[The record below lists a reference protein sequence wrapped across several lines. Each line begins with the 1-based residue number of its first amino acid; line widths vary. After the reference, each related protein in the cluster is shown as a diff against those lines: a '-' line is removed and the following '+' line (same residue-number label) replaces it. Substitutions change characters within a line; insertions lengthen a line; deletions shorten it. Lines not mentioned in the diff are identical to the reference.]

1 MSLTAFNLGGG
12 SSKIYLGN
20 VIWSRNS
27 TYGTDYSV
35 TLSIP
40 KGAIGLICTCSTN
53 TYYGSFGTPT
63 VGTVLIS
70 ESRSGECRGKSMM
83 VLLFTEP
90 LKSDSSVVY
99 YYGSGSGCDYVMYPV
114 MMK

>member
-1 MSLTAFNLGGG
+1 
-12 SSKIYLGN
+12 
-20 VIWSRNS
+20 
-27 TYGTDYSV
+27 
-35 TLSIP
+35 
-40 KGAIGLICTCSTN
+40 
-53 TYYGSFGTPT
+53 
-63 VGTVLIS
+63 
-70 ESRSGECRGKSMM
+70 MM